1 MPPPINEELRICRP
15 DSQLQ
20 TLQLDALQPAR
31 EAISRAVAV
40 ETQLCAWSHIE
51 NENDLAQPSKGPL
64 QGWPLGVKDIL
75 DVAGMPTRCGSS
87 LSSPATKTFDS
98 SCVAQLRAA
107 GAVPIGKTVT
117 AEYAYVTP
125 GPTRNPW
132 DAEHTPGGSSSGS
145 AAAVAAGVVPIALG
159 TQTGGSMIRPA
170 AFCGVLGFKPT
181 RGLVSRA
188 GMQLTCESLDV
199 IGWFGSS
206 VAHARA
212 VGQVLLPS
220 RQRTEKPLT
229 ELRVAL
235 VNENP
240 GHVMQPEASLALS
253 SAALRLKN
261 QGVELRQVGPL
272 PVAKELLHIHST
284 LMLYEISRSLQAQ
297 VDSDH
302 RQLSPQLLDAIRR
315 GRNIGGDDYLTARV
329 SQDRFQN
336 CWEAMF
342 GSADLVLT
350 SSALGTAPKGLQHTG
365 DSAFN
370 KGWSVLGWPCLHLP
384 TTLSSS
390 GLPLG
395 VLLVAKPCSDLD
407 MLDWAINIHSVID
420 VRQCVIPSIHYR
432 RIQK

>member
-1 MPPPINEELRICRP
+1 MLPLITDAAGVCRP
-15 DSQLQ
+15 DSQLG
-20 TLQLDALQPAR
+20 TLQPDALQPAR
-31 EAISRAVAV
+31 AALSRAVAV
-40 ETQLCAWSHIE
+40 ESQLRAWSHIE
-51 NENDLAQPSKGPL
+51 NSNELIQPSKGPL

-75 DVAGMPTRCGSS
+75 DVAGMPTRCGSL
-87 LSSPATKTFDS
+87 LSSPAVKVFDS

-145 AAAVAAGVVPIALG
+145 AAAVAAGIVPIALG

-170 AFCGVLGFKPT
+170 AFCGVVGFKPT

-199 IGWFGSS
+199 IGWFGAS
-206 VAHARA
+206 VAHAIA

-220 RQRTEKPLT
+220 RQRSEKSLT
-229 ELRVAL
+229 DLRVAL

-240 GHVMQPEASLALS
+240 GHVMQPEAAEALS
-253 SAALRLKN
+253 AAALSLKN
-261 QGVELRQVGPL
+261 RGVQLRQVGAL
-272 PVAKELLHIHST
+272 PVAEELLHIHST

-297 VDSDH
+297 VDADH
-302 RQLSPQLLDAIRR
+302 GQLSTQLLDAIRR
-315 GRNIGGDDYLTARV
+315 GRSIGGDDYLAARA
-329 SQDRFQN
+329 SQDRFRH
-336 CWEAMF
+336 CWEALF
-342 GSADLVLT
+342 GEADLVLT

-370 KGWSVLGWPCLHLP
+370 KGWSILGWPCIHLP
-384 TTLSSS
+384 TTLSSA

-395 VLLVAKPCSDLD
+395 VLLVAKPCCDLD
-407 MLDWAINIHSVID
+407 LLQWANNIHPVID
-420 VRQCVIPSIHYR
+420 VRQCAIPSIH
-432 RIQK
+432 

>member
-1 MPPPINEELRICRP
+1 MRPPITEEVRFCRP
-15 DSQLQ
+15 DSQLG
-20 TLQLDALQPAR
+20 TLQPDALQPAR
-31 EAISRAVAV
+31 AAISRAVAV
-40 ETQLCAWSHIE
+40 ESQLRAWSHIE
-51 NENDLAQPSKGPL
+51 NPNDLFQPSKGPL

-75 DVAGMPTRCGSS
+75 DVAGMPTRCGSL
-87 LSSPATKTFDS
+87 LSSPAIKTFDS

-145 AAAVAAGVVPIALG
+145 AAAVAAGIVPIALG

-170 AFCGVLGFKPT
+170 AFCGVVGFKPT
-181 RGLVSRA
+181 HGLVSRA

-229 ELRVAL
+229 ELRVAII
-235 VNENP
+235 NENP
-240 GHVMQPEASLALS
+240 GHVMRPEAAEVLTAAALS
-253 SAALRLKN
+253 LRKF
-261 QGVELRQVGPL
+261 GVQLQQVGVL

-297 VDSDH
+297 VDTNQ
-302 RQLSPQLLDAIRR
+302 RQLSTQLLDAIRR
-315 GRNIGGDDYLTARV
+315 GRSIGGDDYLAARA
-329 SQDRFQN
+329 SQNRFKN
-336 CWEAMF
+336 CWETLF
-342 GSADLVLT
+342 GAADLVLT

-395 VLLVAKPCSDLD
+395 VLLVAKPCCDLD
-407 MLDWAINIHSVID
+407 LLEWANKLHPVID
-420 VRQCVIPSIHYR
+420 VRQCVTPSIY
-432 RIQK
+432 

>member
-1 MPPPINEELRICRP
+1 MNICRP
-15 DSQLQ
+15 NSLLQ
-20 TLQLDALQPAR
+20 TLQPDALQPAR
-31 EAISRAVAV
+31 EAISRAIAI
-40 ETQLCAWSHIE
+40 ETQLRAWSHIE
-51 NENDLAQPSKGPL
+51 NANDLVQPSKGPL

-87 LSSPATKTFDS
+87 LSSPTVKAFDS

-145 AAAVAAGVVPIALG
+145 AAAVAAGIVHIALG

-170 AFCGVLGFKPT
+170 ALCGGVGFKPT
-181 RGLVSRA
+181 RGMVSRA

-199 IGWFGSS
+199 IGWFASS
-206 VAHARA
+206 VARARS

-220 RQRTEKPLT
+220 RQISERPLSK
-229 ELRVAL
+229 LRVAL
-235 VNENP
+235 INENP
-240 GHVMQPEASLALS
+240 GHVMEPEAAEALS
-253 SAALRLKN
+253 AAALSLRN
-261 QGVELRQVGPL
+261 CGVQLHQVGAL
-272 PVAKELLHIHST
+272 AVAKELLDIHSI

-297 VDSDH
+297 VDADH

-315 GRNIGGDDYLTARV
+315 GRSIGGNDYLIARA
-329 SQDRFQN
+329 SQNRFQN

-342 GSADLVLT
+342 GEADLVLT
-350 SSALGTAPKGLQHTG
+350 SSALGTAPKSLQHTG

-407 MLDWAINIHSVID
+407 MLDWANDIHPAID
-420 VRQCVIPSIHYR
+420 VRQCAIPSIHYR
-432 RIQK
+432 QVESYL